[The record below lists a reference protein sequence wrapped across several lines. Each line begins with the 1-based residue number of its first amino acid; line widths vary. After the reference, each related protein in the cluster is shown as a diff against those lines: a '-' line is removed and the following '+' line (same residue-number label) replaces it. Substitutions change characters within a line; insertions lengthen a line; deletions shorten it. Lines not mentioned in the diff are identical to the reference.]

1 MTTTTIKGRNAFK
14 LGDPILLYGDDE
26 PGTPSPRD
34 EQKGLSP
41 RRENLNDLEVQLLDG
56 TILLFGF
63 AIGYLFRSALN

>member
-1 MTTTTIKGRNAFK
+1 MPNWKS
-14 LGDPILLYGDDE
+14 GDPILLYGVDDWGDDE

-63 AIGYLFRSALN
+63 AIGYLFRSSLN

>member
-1 MTTTTIKGRNAFK
+1 MPNWKK
-14 LGDPILLYGDDE
+14 GDPIILYGGYDGGDDE